1 MPSSSPA
8 AAAQPSHALN
18 PTLNQ
23 ALNPLSGET
32 RVYLIVGDPITQVK
46 APAGVTAALQQ
57 RGVNGV
63 VLPFQVSVAD
73 FAVCITATSMAKNLD
88 GIIVTVPHKFAA
100 TALCATLSPRA
111 KFLDT
116 VNMMRRNPD
125 GQWHGDMCD
134 GLGMVKAI
142 ANAGCQVQ
150 GKRVLLIGAGGA
162 GSAIGHAVAEAGA
175 AALAIV
181 DASAQRLARLVQR
194 LSTVST
200 TSISTG
206 SPSAADYDIVINAT
220 PMGMQAGDPLP
231 FDVTTLSASCLVA
244 DVITQPVI
252 TPALAAAQ
260 ARGCVTVTGVD
271 MFECVRDRLVDF
283 YVG

>member
-1 MPSSSPA
+1 MPLLSPNTPA
-8 AAAQPSHALN
+8 
-18 PTLNQ
+18 

-32 RVYLIVGDPITQVK
+32 RVYLIVGDPIAQVK

-73 FAVCITATSMAKNLD
+73 FAACMAATSMAKNLD
-88 GIIVTVPHKFAA
+88 GIIVTVPNKFAA

-125 GQWHGDMCD
+125 GKWHGDMCD

-142 ANAGCQVQ
+142 AIAGRQLQ
-150 GKRVLLIGAGGA
+150 GQRVLLIGAGGA

-181 DASAQRLARLVQR
+181 DASAQRLASLVQR
-194 LSTVST
+194 LATVST
-200 TSISTG
+200 TQVSAG
-206 SPSAADYDIVINAT
+206 SRSAAGYDIVINAT

-231 FDVTTLSASCLVA
+231 FDVTTLSAHCLVA
-244 DVITQPVI
+244 DVITQPTV

-260 ARGCVTVTGVD
+260 ALGCATVTGVD

-283 YVG
+283 YVN